1 MNSFNTPSL
10 IIGKRARKKSDKT
23 SPVVNEKCSPNEI
36 DALTLSCDN
45 TLIEVLYDYNYILK
59 NYSLEDI
66 LNNDELF
73 YSFITSE
80 VYSYGGVM
88 GYHYFDE
95 YLKNEDRCKDNITK
109 MSLDSKKY
117 DRKYLLNNYGLKE
130 KNLGKSRVLKKHLKE
145 HFKY

>member
-1 MNSFNTPSL
+1 
-10 IIGKRARKKSDKT
+10 
-23 SPVVNEKCSPNEI
+23 
-36 DALTLSCDN
+36 
-45 TLIEVLYDYNYILK
+45 
-59 NYSLEDI
+59 
-66 LNNDELF
+66 
-73 YSFITSE
+73 
-80 VYSYGGVM
+80 M

-130 KNLGKSRVLKKHLKE
+130 DNLGKSRVLKKHFKE